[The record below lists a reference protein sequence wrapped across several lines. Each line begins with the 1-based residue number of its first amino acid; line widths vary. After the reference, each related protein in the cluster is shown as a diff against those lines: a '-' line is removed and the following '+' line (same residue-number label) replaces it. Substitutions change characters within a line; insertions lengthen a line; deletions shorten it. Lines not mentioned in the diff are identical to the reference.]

1 MGPARNLILHLY
13 DLFPSHGLLFF
24 PCLLD
29 YLVFPTHL
37 IEDIYRRSSRHA
49 VFFPWTPYHCTF
61 SGDPFQAILAYR
73 HPLSLSW
80 NAIIP

>member
-1 MGPARNLILHLY
+1 MSLHFKCLTILAVGYMSPLKRRRGSGSMGPARNLILHLY

-37 IEDIYRRSSRHA
+37 IEDIY
-49 VFFPWTPYHCTF
+49 
-61 SGDPFQAILAYR
+61 
-73 HPLSLSW
+73 
-80 NAIIP
+80 